1 LLSILSLIV
10 TLCTLTGSVTFVF
23 YSFAVLMTLFLLLAI
38 LLGFIIPYFQRR
50 RARLTFSS
58 HRRRY
63 YMRKATITTF
73 WGVASLLVAFF
84 LWFFRIRL

>member
-1 LLSILSLIV
+1 MLSILSFIV

-23 YSFAVLMTLFLLLAI
+23 YSLAALMTLFLLFAI
-38 LLGFIIPYFQRR
+38 LLGLIIPYFHRR

-58 HRRRY
+58 HRRRD

-73 WGVASLLVAFF
+73 CGVACLLVAFF

>member
-1 LLSILSLIV
+1 
-10 TLCTLTGSVTFVF
+10 
-23 YSFAVLMTLFLLLAI
+23 MTLFLLLAI

-63 YMRKATITTF
+63 YLRKATITTF

-84 LWFFRIRL
+84 LWFSESVYNACFSALSLKKKSSRCFCCVARGCVLF

>member
-1 LLSILSLIV
+1 MLSILSFIV
-10 TLCTLTGSVTFVF
+10 TLCTLTGSVTSVF

-38 LLGFIIPYFQRR
+38 LFGLIIPYFQRR

-58 HRRRY
+58 RRRRD
-63 YMRKATITTF
+63 YMRKATIMTF
-73 WGVASLLVAFF
+73 CGVACLLVAFF

>member
-1 LLSILSLIV
+1 MLSILSLIF

-23 YSFAVLMTLFLLLAI
+23 YSFAVLMTLFLLFAI
-38 LLGFIIPYFQRR
+38 LLGLIIPYFHRR

-58 HRRRY
+58 HRRRD